1 MRRRRRHKAG
11 EREELTPGLI
21 AASLCMHPFMG
32 LPPTPST
39 SRRTAR
45 SFSGSYPTIVADW
58 GGMPCSF
65 TLMMGLPAFAA
76 DAMTW

>member
-1 MRRRRRHKAG
+1 MARTFCPTCR
-11 EREELTPGLI
+11 
-21 AASLCMHPFMG
+21 SLEDPTAMG
-32 LPPTPST
+32 LGRFSDDIL
-39 SRRTAR
+39 RTAR

-76 DAMTW
+76 DVMTW